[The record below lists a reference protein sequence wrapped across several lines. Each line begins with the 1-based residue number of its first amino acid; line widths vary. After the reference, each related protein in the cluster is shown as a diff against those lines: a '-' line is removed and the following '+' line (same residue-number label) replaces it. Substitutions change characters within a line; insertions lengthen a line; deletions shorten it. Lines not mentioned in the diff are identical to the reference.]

1 LDRLYEEIAYIAYH
15 FHWSRDE
22 IMGIPHKE
30 RHRWVKEI
38 SESNK
43 KINKAAEPEPAP
55 MAASLG
61 GTDGFA
67 FSVKDKALQEIK
79 SQLKKQQGQA

>member
-1 LDRLYEEIAYIAYH
+1 
-15 FHWSRDE
+15 
-22 IMGIPHKE
+22 MGIPHKE

-38 SESNK
+38 SEINK
-43 KINKAAEPEPAP
+43 KINKAAEPEPVP

-67 FSVKDKALQEIK
+67 FSVKEKALMEIK